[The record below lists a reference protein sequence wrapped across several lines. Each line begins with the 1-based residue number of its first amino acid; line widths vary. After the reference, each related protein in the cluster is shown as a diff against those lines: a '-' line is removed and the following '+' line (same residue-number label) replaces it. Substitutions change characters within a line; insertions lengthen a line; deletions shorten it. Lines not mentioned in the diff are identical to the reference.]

1 MTAYIDRMKNRP
13 ATVKGTLFRPV
24 GLGEVLH
31 QRCDV
36 LFRNRCTAAADHAFD
51 DFFPFIL
58 RRLAGA
64 DQVQTMAAAAAGVE
78 KLLHCFLIVPRAEV
92 RDQIRQKNVMRPW
105 LYRNSSFCRGLMS
118 TRL

>member
-36 LFRNRCTAAADHAFD
+36 LFRSRCTAGDHAVD
-51 DFFPFIL
+51 DFLPFIV

-78 KLLHCFLIVPRAEV
+78 TLLHCCLVVPSAELSAPLRDRNV
-92 RDQIRQKNVMRPW
+92 R
-105 LYRNSSFCRGLMS
+105 
-118 TRL
+118 